1 MKLQQLLDTGTPP
14 IIAILRGIEP
24 NQVQRIGRALVDAG
38 IRIIEVPL
46 NSPQALLSIE
56 QLVAIM
62 PADTL
67 VGAGTVTSVEAVD
80 SVAAAGGRLVVAP
93 NTDRAVIARCLALGL
108 DVLPGVM
115 TATEA
120 FAACNAG
127 ARHLKLFPASSCD
140 GRHLKALLEVLPR
153 ECRIWAVGGTGAA
166 NFAQWL
172 DAGAI
177 GMGVG
182 GALYRAGDE
191 PATVAANAA
200 ALMAAW
206 LAARAT

>member
-1 MKLQQLLDTGTPP
+1 MKFQQILDGGAPP

-24 NQVQRIGRALVDAG
+24 KQVQQIGRVLVDAG

-56 QLVAIM
+56 RLAGSL
-62 PADTL
+62 PADVL
-67 VGAGTVTSVEAVD
+67 AGAGTVTSVEAVD
-80 SVAAAGGRLVVAP
+80 SVAASGGRLVVAP
-93 NTDRAVIARCLALGL
+93 NTDTAVIARCLALGL

-120 FAACNAG
+120 FAAYNAG

-140 GRHLKALLEVLPR
+140 SLHLKALLEVLPR

-172 DAGAI
+172 AAGAT

-182 GALYRAGDE
+182 GALYRAGDT

-206 LAARAT
+206 RAARAT